1 MGIGPIELRF
11 LQMAGERGALGHTLT
26 IGRQEFLVRD
36 SLSKETGK
44 IVPRRSLGF
53 QGTEDL
59 LRHLGASRIFSLDYS
74 DFEGANVLHDL
85 NEPVPNALR
94 GQYDTVIDL
103 GSAEHV
109 GNPMQAFKN
118 YGELCKVGGQILLSL
133 PANNFCGHGLYQFSP
148 ELFFRI
154 YSEKNGF
161 RNLEV
166 FVSEINHPA
175 RLFRVLDRHS
185 IGRIEIVTG
194 SATMVLVRVIR
205 SDTELFSGGIFQ
217 KDYEDRW
224 NQAGRGGANTAGE
237 ASPSRRNH
245 SRILEFF
252 RRGAAAARKRC
263 KRLRRV
269 FASSTQKLEYEV
281 LGRTPRE
288 IRLSNKHKD
297 LERVQWPTKLL

>member
-11 LQMAGERGALGHTLT
+11 LQMAGERGPLGHTLT

-36 SLSKETGK
+36 YLSKESGK
-44 IVPRRSLGF
+44 IAPRLSVGF
-53 QGTEDL
+53 QGAENL
-59 LRHLGASRIFSLDYS
+59 LHHLGASQISSLDYS
-74 DFEGANVLHDL
+74 GFEGANVIHDL
-85 NEPVPNALR
+85 NEPVPDDLKS
-94 GQYDTVIDL
+94 QYDSVIDL

-118 YGELCKVGGQILLSL
+118 YGELCKVGGQIVLSL
-133 PANNFCGHGLYQFSP
+133 PANNLCGHGLYQFSP

-166 FVSEINHPA
+166 FVSEIKRPT
-175 RLFRVLDRHS
+175 RLFRVLNRHAN
-185 IGRIEIVTG
+185 GRIEIVTG
-194 SATMVLVRVIR
+194 SATMLLVRAVR
-205 SDTELFSGGIFQ
+205 SDAELFSDGIFQ
-217 KDYEDRW
+217 RDYEDQW
-224 NQAGRGGANTAGE
+224 DQAARGGENTAGE

-245 SRILEFF
+245 SRILAIF
-252 RRGAAAARKRC
+252 RRAAAAARKRG
-263 KRLRRV
+263 KRLQRV
-269 FASSTQKLEYEV
+269 FSSSTQKLEYEV

-288 IRLSNKHKD
+288 IRLSNKCRN